1 MEYYFLARREEL
13 RGKTVSFKMVMLPP
27 DYHDDWPER
36 IGEAV
41 PGAEVKIFPDPKNAI
56 QDIEHADCAYG
67 YVPPDLFARAKRL
80 RWIQCYAAGP
90 DPSFY
95 HEALV
100 RSDVLVTN
108 FRGIYNDNVGHHAVT
123 LLLALSRHLHRYVP
137 QQLQQEWK
145 RGDAAVYLPDSTV
158 VVVGVGGIGS
168 EVARLCKSFGA
179 ITLGLDL
186 RRTHKPDYLDELHG
200 PEKLEDV
207 LPRADFLV
215 ITTPDTPQTRGM
227 MNAKRFNLMK
237 SSAFLIN
244 VGRGV
249 CVVLEALLQA
259 LRSGKIAGAALDVFE
274 VEPLPVEHPLWK
286 MPNVLITP
294 HIAAHKAP
302 YLAERRTRILI
313 GNCQRFARGEPLVNV
328 VDKGSRF

>member
-1 MEYYFLARREEL
+1 
-13 RGKTVSFKMVMLPP
+13 MLPP
-27 DYHDDWPER
+27 GYHDDWPER
-36 IGEAV
+36 IREAV
-41 PGAEVKIFPDPKNAI
+41 PAAEVKVFPDPKNAF
-56 QDIEHADCAYG
+56 QDIEEADCAYG
-67 YVPPDLFARAKRL
+67 YVPPHLFARAKRL

-100 RSDVLVTN
+100 RSDVVVTN
-108 FRGIYNDNVGHHAVT
+108 FRGIYNDNVSHHALT
-123 LLLALSRHLHRYVP
+123 LLLALSRHLHRYMP
-137 QQLQQEWK
+137 QQL
-145 RGDAAVYLPDSTV
+145 
-158 VVVGVGGIGS
+158 
-168 EVARLCKSFGA
+168 
-179 ITLGLDL
+179 
-186 RRTHKPDYLDELHG
+186 
-200 PEKLEDV
+200 
-207 LPRADFLV
+207 
-215 ITTPDTPQTRGM
+215 
-227 MNAKRFNLMK
+227 
-237 SSAFLIN
+237 N

-249 CVVLEALLQA
+249 CVVLDDLLQA